1 MFEMQ
6 FKAVLFTLCIA
17 VSWVGSSWA
26 QTGIK
31 LTPLQSDDVE
41 GFGSDVA
48 IDGDYALVA
57 ARMDENDNGQG
68 LVYVYK
74 NEGGSWVQQT
84 ILTAWDE
91 LDGRSYSFGASVA
104 LDGEYALI
112 GAPGNGGLDP
122 QDGGYIFKREGSEW
136 IPQVKLI
143 ASDLELGDI
152 MGLVV
157 SLSGDYALFTKFSTL
172 NGTHSAYIFKRE
184 GLDWVEQSK
193 HTYSDF
199 IWSASLNGDYAL
211 VGTEGSSEPGKG
223 YIYKRE
229 ESVWVE
235 QAQLSASDGY
245 AGNGFG
251 RSVSLSDEYAL
262 IGSVVE
268 GAYVFMRNGTEWIE
282 QAKLNGRSGFRKSS
296 VSISG
301 DYALIGDDQDDFFAG
316 AVSVFKREGTE
327 WVEQVKLVSP
337 DENPQEQSEFG
348 FSVSF
353 DGTHAIIGARDD
365 DEVESLDGGESGAAY
380 IYQLDAIPPDS
391 SGPSI
396 EGVVYDLRLD
406 TTRVGGGQLL
416 RNQLTG
422 ATVELFELEDL
433 KASTTTDQ
441 EGAYTFT
448 DLVEGTVY
456 LVKVTASAAVPGMEE
471 PIVYDTFI
479 IASTGES
486 YETEIPIGLAVQS
499 ITALHELSNL
509 SIKSDL
515 LLGLAPP
522 ISLNRSYI
530 TAEAQSQVS
539 LFWALDYSEN
549 PEAIKEAMARQL
561 IAAYLVAGLFDNA
574 SEMTHEVSQSVYAFV
589 EGWLATKQVLDRLN
603 NALRATNNGFWQ
615 SVRRTLYKKADA
627 LILNVFIDIPLK
639 YAVAQLPEPYGPT
652 LSKAVVA
659 MREAIYKETTTGSSA
674 ERNFIGNLVQ
684 DQFKN
689 LIITTGDR
697 IYLSSLYVPNTEDDL
712 DNAVSLVKQFS
723 YSGTL
728 DEAYQ
733 RTLAPTE
740 SSTLGKS
747 DTDTDEVKKASDK
760 LQVAGSAASKLG
772 DIIGYVSVVPGAQAV
787 STVSKVLQG
796 VSLVSYGISAG
807 KAGIQ
812 LWEIDQEVTLG
823 IDRILNPNTATKTQS
838 VRPFA
843 YEMTSV
849 YEAQQLLSYQNQL
862 TRAAE
867 EYLELL
873 DEMRVLINSGE
884 REEALDLL
892 EELLTLDDQYETNQ
906 LIAQAPILAS
916 AEQEITTNQAF
927 EQGYFNIADAN
938 YSATFNRVL
947 LYALLL
953 EYAAD
958 DTFDITELSVQADS
972 VIASFERL
980 DTRVGEANALIAD
993 VEVPATLLV
1002 KEHNASVANV
1012 TPGEPFELTAIITN
1026 TGSVP
1031 GGSGFVRLQIDSL
1044 ATVLSA
1050 PQIDFTSIAVDEEV
1064 EVSWSV
1070 QVADT
1075 LYEEGGY
1082 LIELDIADGKAF
1094 SSVGTFQIALETTDT
1109 SIDEEPTTPAQY
1121 ALQQNYPNPFS
1132 TSTSITYELQ
1142 AGSHVSLVVY
1152 DMLGREAA
1160 MLVNGEQAI
1169 GRHTVEF
1176 NADGLPNG
1184 TYFYRLKAHG
1194 YVETKIMTLAR

>member
-1 MFEMQ
+1 MVVMR
-6 FKAVLFTLCIA
+6 FKAVLLTLCIA
-17 VSWVGSSWA
+17 VSFVGSSWA
-26 QTGIK
+26 QFNEVKIRA
-31 LTPLQSDDVE
+31 SDGAQD
-41 GFGSDVA
+41 GRFGPTVS
-48 IDGDYALVA
+48 ISGDYALVG
-57 ARMDENDNGQG
+57 ARGISG
-68 LVYVYK
+68 AYVFNRK
-74 NEGGSWVQQT
+74 GDQWVEQVKLLPDSS
-84 ILTAWDE
+84 I
-91 LDGRSYSFGASVA
+91 SFGYSVS
-104 LDGEYALI
+104 LSGNYALI
-112 GAPGNGGLDP
+112 GNSGYPQGNAGSAFV
-122 QDGGYIFKREGSEW
+122 YKREGAIW
-136 IPQVKLI
+136 
-143 ASDLELGDI
+143 LEQDNFTATDI
-152 MGLVV
+152 DNFDYFGREV
-157 SLSGDYALFTKFSTL
+157 SLSGDYALVAAWGARSEYGEQLFP
-172 NGTHSAYIFKRE
+172 SAGYIFKRQ
-184 GLDWVEQSK
+184 GSNWFEQGK
-193 HTYSDF
+193 L
-199 IWSASLNGDYAL
+199 ASGMLN
-211 VGTEGSSEPGKG
+211 
-223 YIYKRE
+223 
-229 ESVWVE
+229 
-235 QAQLSASDGY
+235 DG
-245 AGNGFG
+245 F
-251 RSVSLSDEYAL
+251 
-262 IGSVVE
+262 
-268 GAYVFMRNGTEWIE
+268 
-282 QAKLNGRSGFRKSS
+282 AKDL
-296 VSISG
+296 SISG
-301 DYALIGDDQDDFFAG
+301 DYALIGAPFDENRKGSAYLFRRDSTTWVMDTKLTASDGQGGDWPNGDQFG
-316 AVSVFKREGTE
+316 STVSINGDYAAIGNLSKSVYVFKREGAEWIQQAKLSPSDLTHGIEQTVVISGEYLAIGSPHNNKTGTAFLFKKEGTE
-327 WVEQVKLVSP
+327 WI
-337 DENPQEQSEFG
+337 EQSRITPSDSTREGDFG
-348 FSVSF
+348 FAMSIDREYLIVG
-353 DGTHAIIGARDD
+353 DRGD
-365 DEVESLDGGESGAAY
+365 SLSTGSAY
-380 IYQLDAIPPDS
+380 IYQLEAIPPDS

-396 EGVVYDLRLD
+396 EGVVYDLKLD
-406 TTRVGGGQLL
+406 TTRVGGGQLF
-416 RNQLTG
+416 RNPMAG

-456 LVKVTASAAVPGMEE
+456 VVKVTASTVVQGMEE

-479 IASTGES
+479 TAGPGES
-486 YETEIPIGLAVQS
+486 NETEIPIGLAVQS
-499 ITALHELSNL
+499 IKALEELSNL

-522 ISLNRSYI
+522 LSLSRSYI
-530 TAEAQSQVS
+530 TAEAQSQIS

-574 SEMTHEVSQSVYAFV
+574 SEMTHEVSQSVFAFV

-603 NALRATNNGFWQ
+603 NALRAIDNGFWR
-615 SVRRTLYKKADA
+615 SIRRTLHKKADA
-627 LILNVFIDIPLK
+627 LILEAFIDTPVK
-639 YAVAQLPEPYGPT
+639 YATAQLPEPYGPA

-659 MREAIYKETTTGSSA
+659 MREAIYKKTTTGSSV

-684 DQFKN
+684 DEFKN

-697 IYLSSLYVPNTEDDL
+697 IYLSSLYVPDTENDL

-728 DEAYQ
+728 GEAYQ
-733 RTLAPTE
+733 RTLAPAE
-740 SSTLGKS
+740 SSILEKS
-747 DTDTDEVKKASDK
+747 NKDTDEVKRSSDK
-760 LQVAGSAASKLG
+760 LQVAGSVTSKLG
-772 DIIGYVSVVPGAQAV
+772 DIIGYASVVPGAQAV
-787 STVSKVLQG
+787 SAVGKVLQG

-807 KAGIQ
+807 KAGIR
-812 LWEIDQEVTLG
+812 LWEIDQEVTSG
-823 IDRILNPNTATKTQS
+823 IDRIMNPNTAAKTERA
-838 VRPFA
+838 RPFT
-843 YEMTSV
+843 YEVTSV
-849 YEAQQLLSYQNQL
+849 YESQQLLSYQNQL

-867 EYLELL
+867 EYLKLL
-873 DEMRVLINSGE
+873 DEMLVLIKNGE

-892 EELLTLDDQYETNQ
+892 EELLALDDQYETNQ
-906 LIAQAPILAS
+906 LIAQAPILAA
-916 AEQEITTNQAF
+916 AEHETTTNQAF

-938 YSATFNRVL
+938 YSSTFNRVL

-972 VIASFERL
+972 VIASLERL

-993 VEVPATLLV
+993 VEVPATLVV
-1002 KEHNASVANV
+1002 KKHTTSVSDII
-1012 TPGEPFELTAIITN
+1012 PGEPFEVTAVITN
-1026 TGSVP
+1026 TGSLP
-1031 GGSGFVRLQIDSL
+1031 GGSGFVHLRTDSL

-1094 SSVGTFQIALETTDT
+1094 SSVGTFQIALEATDT
-1109 SIDEEPTTPAQY
+1109 SIEEEPTTPAQY